1 MQNTYKHVFK
11 DMKKLWIT
19 LWITWWNKSEKET
32 RTMFEEDIH
41 KVICEFLERFTL
53 IFDRKRYK
61 LIKFAPKMEIVDK

>member
-1 MQNTYKHVFK
+1 M
-11 DMKKLWIT
+11 
-19 LWITWWNKSEKET
+19 EKET